1 MLHFDAAT
9 RAAFWLLG
17 TVDIAL
23 KGHRQLQDTVTVVQ
37 AGAFETIYRAKA
49 RQNGESVTLTALE
62 YTVLYPTGS
71 NMVDTAHLQNC
82 ATTVARHIEECCR
95 DHIVIPPSGRLEK
108 QDACYR
114 MLFRSPGQHGEILIN
129 IRLFFRHPAH
139 NYLIKRT
146 AASEWAPFPF
156 REITERP
163 RVTLNKV
170 WVYELPIFRIEAAM
184 MLALR
189 DSWAVEFLGQ
199 STAPLPETMMQLR
212 LEGAHANLD
221 QLEKLVA
228 GLPHREIAT
237 LHMGAQCALRGAR
250 QDSDKDFE
258 LRMIRL
264 TALLK
269 AREEQNKAPV
279 PEHTAL
285 SVPKL
290 RRLRPRAV

>member
-37 AGAFETIYRAKA
+37 AA
-49 RQNGESVTLTALE
+49 
-62 YTVLYPTGS
+62 VLYPTSS
-71 NMVDTAHLQNC
+71 NVVDTAHLQDC
-82 ATTVARHIEECCR
+82 AATVARHIEECCR

-184 MLALR
+184 ILALR
-189 DSWAVEFLGQ
+189 DSWAVEFLGH
-199 STAPLPETMMQLR
+199 STAPLPETMMQLK
-212 LEGAHANLD
+212 LEGGHANVNR
-221 QLEKLVA
+221 LEKLAA
-228 GLPHREIAT
+228 GLPWQKIGE
-237 LHMGAQCALRGAR
+237 LHMGAACALREVRHGH
-250 QDSDKDFE
+250 DKDFE
-258 LRMIRL
+258 LRMIQL

-269 AREEQNKAPV
+269 AGDEQNKASV